1 MWHRWVRGGLLAVTV
16 LLASFLI
23 YLLASRTESVL
34 TPRSA
39 GRGSLGQAEG
49 GIDQFSFVHS
59 RGGAVQWEVQ
69 AQRARLFEADKRAR
83 LEQVQVTLYGAK
95 GWELKLEGDEGTIDT
110 TRKDFLLTKRNG
122 PIVVLLQSGYTIY
135 TNHLAWTDARREIS
149 TKDPVTLSG
158 HGLEVNGLGFVGK
171 LDVEEF
177 KVLQDVHV
185 EIVQ

>member
-1 MWHRWVRGGLLAVTV
+1 MWHRWVRGGLLGLAV

-23 YLLASRTESVL
+23 YLLASRTESRP
-34 TPRSA
+34 TPSSK
-39 GRGSLGQAEG
+39 GRGSVGQAEA

-59 RGGAVQWEVQ
+59 RGGAVQWEVL
-69 AQRARLFEADKRAR
+69 AHRARLFEAEKRAR

-110 TRKDFLLTKRNG
+110 TRKDFVLIKRNG
-122 PIVVLLQSGYTIY
+122 PIVVLLESGYTIY

-158 HGLEVNGLGFVGK
+158 HGLEVRGLGFVGK
-171 LDVEEF
+171 LDAEEF